1 MRHVVVN
8 HHVQVKGSE
17 SNYHHFPYKKAPLNF
32 REALAIFIKLFF
44 FKELLNEYRQEI
56 VQPFEQGVL

>member
-8 HHVQVKGSE
+8 LHVQVKGSE
-17 SNYHHFPYKKAPLNF
+17 SNNHYFLFKKAPLNF
-32 REALAIFIKLFF
+32 RGALAIFIKLFI